1 MKYVIYD
8 SSGDITA
15 QIDCP
20 EDEIT
25 NYIFDGLDYLEF
37 SESAINKVV
46 VGGEVVDKE
55 THNRQL
61 NVPSVSIR
69 QYRNALLAQ
78 SDWTQ
83 MPDAQLTD
91 AKKAEWITY
100 RQALRDIPETYSD
113 ATSLDDII
121 WPTKPE

>member
-37 SESAINKVV
+37 SESAIN
-46 VGGEVVDKE
+46 
-55 THNRQL
+55 L
-61 NVPSVSIR
+61 
-69 QYRNALLAQ
+69 
-78 SDWTQ
+78 
-83 MPDAQLTD
+83 
-91 AKKAEWITY
+91 
-100 RQALRDIPETYSD
+100 
-113 ATSLDDII
+113 SLIHI
-121 WPTKPE
+121 

>member
-121 WPTKPE
+121 WPTKPR